1 MVIYWLI
8 YSIGCS
14 TLTNFTVKITA
25 NNTVKNL
32 KEYQYNEKNMIRMF
46 YVVKQ
51 NMLFLFLDNQTT
63 YFE

>member
-14 TLTNFTVKITA
+14 ILTNFTVKITA